1 MDQKIHPVHLV
12 RAAALRTK
20 VSSDNKKELISRLQL
35 QKETIKHLQERNA
48 QEVFVIDAPKT
59 KAQEDKD
66 AFMQRSNIKNNP
78 IAQED
83 KNDMSLHPNKFN
95 ITGW

>member
-1 MDQKIHPVHLV
+1 
-12 RAAALRTK
+12 
-20 VSSDNKKELISRLQL
+20 LQL

-78 IAQED
+78 IA
-83 KNDMSLHPNKFN
+83 
-95 ITGW
+95 